1 LPRIVEHHFTCWKHL
16 ELVAIEK
23 GYQTKDIKLLF
34 PDARSFL

>member
-1 LPRIVEHHFTCWKHL
+1 
-16 ELVAIEK
+16 VAIEK